1 MSHNLRG
8 RVHVD
13 EGPLLARAEA
23 DREPER
29 SSYADTILTNATVY
43 TEDAAQPRA
52 SGVAIQGKA
61 IIDVIR
67 DETAAW
73 RRLVGPETKV
83 FDLGGRAVIPG
94 LIDSHTHPGRVA
106 VTKWRLVLPWT
117 RDLETLLAFIKQYAG
132 SHPPSEVPFIHGEY
146 YSADLDWGPN
156 GPTAAAIDACVSDRP
171 VLLEDILGHASVV
184 NSRALELMG
193 VDADTPVQI
202 DPDDPAPRFVRGSD
216 GRTPTGWILEYAW
229 KYFANTMYDALGW
242 RPPSDVTPRVA
253 LRLHEL
259 SYVERGHRGL
269 RRRLR
274 RAELGS
280 CCGAR

>member
-1 MSHNLRG
+1 MSTKDRSSRG
-8 RVHVD
+8 
-13 EGPLLARAEA
+13 AEA

-67 DETAAW
+67 DETTAW

-117 RDLETLLAFIKQYAG
+117 RDLRRSSRSSSSTRNPIPHLRCHSSMASTTQPTWTGVPTDQPRSRSMRAYRTVRCSSRTSLATRPLSIRERSSSWAWTQIPHCRSIRTIQPRGSFEEATEERRQAG
-132 SHPPSEVPFIHGEY
+132 SSSTPGST
-146 YSADLDWGPN
+146 S
-156 GPTAAAIDACVSDRP
+156 PTPCTTRSVGDR
-171 VLLEDILGHASVV
+171 LL
-184 NSRALELMG
+184 
-193 VDADTPVQI
+193 T
-202 DPDDPAPRFVRGSD
+202 
-216 GRTPTGWILEYAW
+216 
-229 KYFANTMYDALGW
+229 
-242 RPPSDVTPRVA
+242 
-253 LRLHEL
+253 
-259 SYVERGHRGL
+259 
-269 RRRLR
+269 
-274 RAELGS
+274 
-280 CCGAR
+280 